1 MQVAIDRLGTS
12 KFWKDIKYLI
22 KKQEYKCAL
31 TKENISF
38 EDDIELDHIIP
49 TTRGGKNEIS
59 NVRWVTRKANR
70 LKNNLTDKELKDI
83 CLKIVQNL

>member
-1 MQVAIDRLGTS
+1 MP
-12 KFWKDIKYLI
+12 
-22 KKQEYKCAL
+22 
-31 TKENISF
+31 
-38 EDDIELDHIIP
+38 IIP